1 MNLSL
6 LFKTNLVVFVAFCVA
21 CGHADKEKVVV
32 KQIKSK
38 PPVRKS
44 PRPIIASH
52 EATTVASYCTK
63 GKEESCNA
71 LDDNCDG
78 VIDEGCGYRSGVIQ
92 ITLGWDS
99 GADIDLYVTDPAGET
114 ICFRK
119 DERRS
124 SSGGHMDYDSR
135 GDCRTQQEINRI
147 ENVYW
152 AGPRPPAGEYRVELH
167 YFSPCGHSQET
178 TTTISVSVAGRV
190 LGVYQRVI
198 QPEERVDLL
207 TFTLD

>member
-6 LFKTNLVVFVAFCVA
+6 LSNTILYVLVGFCIA
-21 CGHADKEKVVV
+21 CGHAQREKVVV
-32 KQIKSK
+32 KQNRSK
-38 PPVRKS
+38 TAVERNPQPKVVS
-44 PRPIIASH
+44 N
-52 EATTVASYCTK
+52 EATTIEYYCAK
-63 GKEESCNA
+63 GEEEKCNA
-71 LDDNCDG
+71 LDDNCNG
-78 VIDEGCGYRSGVIQ
+78 AIDEGCGYRSGAIQ
-92 ITLGWDS
+92 ITVGWDS

-124 SSGGHMDYDSR
+124 ASGGHMDYDSR
-135 GDCRTQQEINRI
+135 GDCRAQQELNRI

-152 AGPRPPAGEYRVELH
+152 EESMPLEGDYRIELH
-167 YFSPCGHSQET
+167 YFSPCGNNQET
-178 TTTISVSVAGRV
+178 TATLSVSVAGRI

-198 QPEERVDLL
+198 QPEERINIL

>member
-6 LFKTNLVVFVAFCVA
+6 LSNIALVVLVGFFVA
-21 CGHADKEKVVV
+21 CGHAEKKRVVV
-32 KQIKSK
+32 KPKKSK
-38 PPVRKS
+38 PVVEKS
-44 PRPIIASH
+44 PKVVSH
-52 EATTVASYCTK
+52 EVTAVESYCSEGEGEK
-63 GKEESCNA
+63 CNA

-78 VIDEGCGYRSGVIQ
+78 VIDEGCGYRSGAIQ
-92 ITLGWDS
+92 ITVGWDS

-124 SSGGHMDYDSR
+124 ASGGHMDHDSR

-152 AGPRPPAGEYRVELH
+152 EGSRPLEGDYRVELH
-167 YFSPCGHSQET
+167 YFSPCGHNQET
-178 TTTISVSVAGRV
+178 TTTISISVAGRI
-190 LGVYQRVI
+190 LGVYQRVV
-198 QPEERVDLL
+198 QPEERVNIL

>member
-6 LFKTNLVVFVAFCVA
+6 LANRILIVLVVGSVA
-21 CGHADKEKVVV
+21 CGHAKKQRVVTKPKLV
-32 KQIKSK
+32 KPEPEQ
-38 PPVRKS
+38 S
-44 PRPIIASH
+44 PKIVSH
-52 EATTVASYCTK
+52 EATSIDSYCTK
-63 GKEESCNA
+63 GEEERCNA

-78 VIDEGCGYRSGVIQ
+78 TIDEGCGYRSGAIQ
-92 ITLGWDS
+92 ITVGWDS

-119 DERRS
+119 GERRTA
-124 SSGGHMDYDSR
+124 SGGYMDFDSR

-152 AGPRPPAGEYRVELH
+152 EGSRPLEGEYRIELH
-167 YFSPCGHSQET
+167 YFSPCGHNSET
-178 TTTISVSVAGRV
+178 TTTTSISVAGRI
-190 LGVYQRVI
+190 LGVFQRTI
-198 QPEERVDLL
+198 LPEERIELL

>member
-1 MNLSL
+1 MI
-6 LFKTNLVVFVAFCVA
+6 LVVLVAFCFA
-21 CGHADKEKVVV
+21 CGHAHREKAVA
-32 KQIKSK
+32 KQSSPNPEALKS
-38 PPVRKS
+38 R
-44 PRPIIASH
+44 RPKVAGH
-52 EATTVASYCTK
+52 EVTTVGSYCTK
-63 GKEESCNA
+63 GKEETCNA

-78 VIDEGCGYRSGVIQ
+78 VIDEGCGYRSGAIQ

-119 DERRS
+119 DERS
-124 SSGGHMDYDSR
+124 SASGGHMDHDSR

-152 AGPRPPAGEYRVELH
+152 EGPRLPLGEYRVELH
-167 YFSPCGHSQET
+167 YFSPCGHNQET
-178 TTTISVSVAGRV
+178 TTTISVSIAGRI
-190 LGVYQRVI
+190 LGVYQRAI

-207 TFTLD
+207 TFTID